1 MFNLNQKMG
10 GLCCRILPALLAGF
24 MMAMFAGCSN
34 EGATDGP
41 LTGGGAEET
50 GVYALDNISLAGVL
64 QNLKIYSV
72 DEDSIVYEEAPEG
85 ATIPVNIYELD
96 PVTFEKTGVSF
107 FGFANAWTG
116 AFKIDGISVTSPY
129 LIVETDSEAFHYD
142 EAMLFWRSDLIDVR
156 KTRNLTLNALST
168 LSSQRMLK
176 LVSSGVDFKSAKAQT
191 EKEVLKAF
199 AIYDEMPS
207 FESLMLQ
214 ESSIQ
219 AKAFYS
225 MMNYFLVMNTFG
237 HFAALVED
245 FAEDGIWDGD
255 WDGGREWKGKLVSH
269 WSNTINLARN
279 SLIAEMTTEKEL
291 FEESLSFFGVD
302 SNDSELKNLAR
313 SYLFN
318 LFEVTDNIGRCT
330 AERQGEKTS
339 IVSNTKV
346 IVCDSGFWSV
356 MEQGYVH
363 EDGEMVDS
371 RDGKTYKTITIN
383 VKGEPVTWMAENL
396 AYEVPSSVCFNN
408 EEENCQKY
416 GRMYTLDVSHG
427 IEIDSLQMLIDGDK
441 YEVAEVMSGR
451 NPQGICPDGWRLP
464 RLSDW
469 EKFTKYY
476 GGGRLTQMRDRL
488 VDGADPKYDI
498 GFNASM
504 GGTGSMDL
512 ESKEFSFYSLGE
524 GIDYAMW
531 DGNGYQFRMS
541 FAETFMQS
549 ISLSISYE
557 NVDVVYVRCVKQKFL
572 LGG

>member
-24 MMAMFAGCSN
+24 MMALFTGCSN

-50 GVYALDNISLAGVL
+50 GVYALDNMTLAGTIQSHL
-64 QNLKIYSV
+64 TSSTDGNLSGSNGFPFGLLV
-72 DEDSIVYEEAPEG
+72 R
-85 ATIPVNIYELD
+85 IYELD
-96 PVTFEKTGVSF
+96 SVTLEKTDNRLLVSPDANGMF
-107 FGFANAWTG
+107 KVDGF
-116 AFKIDGISVTSPY
+116 SVKSPY
-129 LIVETDSEAFHYD
+129 LFIETEIGQNPTLEDVK
-142 EAMLFWRSDLIDVR
+142 LWRCNLIDLR
-156 KTRNLTLNALST
+156 KTRSLVMNVMTTLATPRHKNLMLSG
-168 LSSQRMLK
+168 M
-176 LVSSGVDFKSAKAQT
+176 DFETARAKA
-191 EKEVLKAF
+191 EKEVLDAF
-199 AIYDEMPS
+199 VIREEMPS
-207 FESLMLQ
+207 FDMMGYQENEIHSKAAFLMM
-214 ESSIQ
+214 S
-219 AKAFYS
+219 
-225 MMNYFLVMNTFG
+225 FLYTMGSDYIISV
-237 HFAALVED
+237 
-245 FAEDGIWDGD
+245 AEDIGEDGTWDGD
-255 WDGGREWKGKLVSH
+255 WEIDPLWNGKYMQGLY
-269 WSNTINLARN
+269 WSNTIENVRGL
-279 SLIAEMTTEKEL
+279 LLGEMSGDL
-291 FEESLSFFGVD
+291 FEFKSYLAYDDKDTSD
-302 SNDSELKNLAR
+302 ADLMNLAR

-363 EDGEMVDS
+363 EDGEMIDS

-441 YEVAEVMSGR
+441 YEVAGVMSGR

-512 ESKEFSFYSLGE
+512 ESKEFSFYGLGE

-531 DGNGYQFRMS
+531 DGNGNQFRMS
-541 FAETFMQS
+541 FAETFMQA

-557 NVDVVYVRCVKQKFL
+557 NVDVVYVRCVKQ
-572 LGG
+572 

>member
-24 MMAMFAGCSN
+24 MMALFTGCSN
-34 EGATDGP
+34 EGPTDGP

-50 GVYALDNISLAGVL
+50 GVYALDNMTLAGTIQSHL
-64 QNLKIYSV
+64 ASSTDGNLSGSNGFPFGLLV
-72 DEDSIVYEEAPEG
+72 R
-85 ATIPVNIYELD
+85 IYELD
-96 PVTFEKTGVSF
+96 SVTLEKTDNRLLVSPD
-107 FGFANAWTG
+107 ANG
-116 AFKIDGISVTSPY
+116 MFKVDRFSVKSPY
-129 LIVETDSEAFHYD
+129 LFIETEIGQNPTLEDVK
-142 EAMLFWRSDLIDVR
+142 LWRCNLIDLR
-156 KTRNLTLNALST
+156 KTRSLVMNVMTTLATPRHKNLMLSG
-168 LSSQRMLK
+168 M
-176 LVSSGVDFKSAKAQT
+176 DFETARAKA
-191 EKEVLKAF
+191 EKEVLDAF
-199 AIYDEMPS
+199 VIREEMPS
-207 FESLMLQ
+207 FDMMGYQENEIHSKAAFLMM
-214 ESSIQ
+214 S
-219 AKAFYS
+219 
-225 MMNYFLVMNTFG
+225 FLYTMGSDYIISV
-237 HFAALVED
+237 
-245 FAEDGIWDGD
+245 AEDIGEDGKWDGD
-255 WDGGREWKGKLVSH
+255 WEIDPLWNGKYMQGLY
-269 WSNTINLARN
+269 WSNTIENVRGL
-279 SLIAEMTTEKEL
+279 LLGEMSGDL
-291 FEESLSFFGVD
+291 FEFKSYLAYDDKDTSD
-302 SNDSELKNLAR
+302 ADLMNLAR

-318 LFEVTDNIGRCT
+318 LFEVTDNLGRCT

-339 IVSNTKV
+339 IVSNTKE

-451 NPQGICPDGWRLP
+451 NSQGICPDGWRLP

-531 DGNGYQFRMS
+531 DGNGNQFRMS
-541 FAETFMQS
+541 FAETFMQP

-557 NVDVVYVRCVKQKFL
+557 DVDVVYVRCVKQ
-572 LGG
+572 